1 VKTLEEIGLPELSPE
16 QKETI
21 CILAEKAARDHITSK
36 VPLRRI
42 SALDITVEVEGEKPL
57 TVSVDIEISLSPL
70 MKNYNAE
77 QLADEATRK
86 AQEAAEAYLRKT
98 ACKSKK

>member
-1 VKTLEEIGLPELSPE
+1 LEEIGLPTLSPE
-16 QKETI
+16 QKENI
-21 CILAEKAARDHITSK
+21 CILAEKAARDYITSK
-36 VPLRRI
+36 VPSRRI

-77 QLADEATRK
+77 QLANEATKK

>member
-1 VKTLEEIGLPELSPE
+1 MKTLEEIGLPTLSPE

-21 CILAEKAARDHITSK
+21 CILAEKAARDYITSK
-36 VPLRRI
+36 VPSRRI

-77 QLADEATRK
+77 QLANEATKK